1 MGFGASGLE
10 LQPQAP
16 NLRDTLHRRSKPG
29 TANTPKRRDKT
40 IQSCHKDRER
50 ETDESSAS
58 SPALQ
63 VCVSGGWQCLGMGLR
78 PSGSGTRGSRFRD
91 LGVGIWLAFGG
102 IGIP

>member
-50 ETDESSAS
+50 ERERQTSLVPAVQHSRCAS
-58 SPALQ
+58 QEA
-63 VCVSGGWQCLGMGLR
+63 
-78 PSGSGTRGSRFRD
+78 GS
-91 LGVGIWLAFGG
+91 VLAWA
-102 IGIP
+102 